1 MKSNPNLS
9 KLKETIRQI
18 VKELQEEDLD
28 EISTTGG
35 VAGYNTPNAFTKTD
49 GTDVDAE
56 TDDDYIKRINKSTG
70 YVKVN
75 ENMYHVSFR
84 QKHNGVRTSTI
95 DKLIKFTKSNGGT
108 IEKGDR
114 GEIRGI
120 VRTAKMDKKS
130 TIWLY
135 DNGSLYFDKT
145 TGSKYPKYIAF
156 IDKIIQSNE
165 QVGESVLSENR
176 YHELRK
182 SEGTPNQKIGVGIR
196 ELRKQLSEIEKF
208 VSWYGNIKTENEMG
222 YSDYW
227 KRTQKHL
234 SKISERLSKLSLKV
248 RELSS

>member
-1 MKSNPNLS
+1 MKNNPNLS
-9 KLKETIRQI
+9 KLKQTIKEI
-18 VKELQEEDLD
+18 IKELDDELD
-28 EISTTGG
+28 EHNMTGN
-35 VAGYNTPNAFTKTD
+35 VDGYNTPSAFTKTN

-56 TDDDYIKRINKSTG
+56 TDDEYVKRLNKSTG

-75 ENMYHVSFR
+75 
-84 QKHNGVRTSTI
+84 
-95 DKLIKFTKSNGGT
+95 
-108 IEKGDR
+108 
-114 GEIRGI
+114 
-120 VRTAKMDKKS
+120 
-130 TIWLY
+130 
-135 DNGSLYFDKT
+135 
-145 TGSKYPKYIAF
+145 
-156 IDKIIQSNE
+156 
-165 QVGESVLSENR
+165 ENR